1 MKSSRIERGG
11 DRSSLAGGALSYP
24 SRFGI
29 LARKGRQIF
38 VVPAKA
44 GTQRCYGASGEDKAS
59 SSLETTDGVPHA
71 AAE

>member
-1 MKSSRIERGG
+1 MILTAL
-11 DRSSLAGGALSYP
+11 LAPNGQGASTWLRMSYP

-44 GTQRCYGASGEDKAS
+44 GTQSLPPCSGQGQA
-59 SSLETTDGVPHA
+59 LA
-71 AAE
+71 